1 MTRASVLKALGM
13 SKKFGGVIAVDN
25 VDIEVGRSEVLGL
38 IGPNGAGKTTLLN
51 LISGLIKPDA
61 GHVELDGRRV
71 DGLRPHRLIRSGLAR
86 TFQIPKLF
94 RNMTVLENVLVPMAS
109 TGMDIGEMRGKALR
123 LLKLVGLAGMESML
137 GSELSGG
144 QQKLLE
150 IARALTAD
158 PKIVLM
164 DEPLAGVH
172 PVIKERILSTISD
185 MRSNGVSFLIVS
197 HDMKA
202 ITSISD
208 RLVAMSSGKKIAEG
222 VPSEVMLSTEV
233 VESYLGV

>member
-1 MTRASVLKALGM
+1 MLKATGM
-13 SKKFGGVIAVDN
+13 SKKFGGVTAVDN
-25 VDIEVGRSEVLGL
+25 VDIEVGRSEAVGL

-51 LISGLIKPDA
+51 MLSGLIKPDR
-61 GHVELDGRRV
+61 GHVELEGKSV
-71 DGLRPHRLIRSGLAR
+71 DGLRPHQLMRKGLAR

-94 RNMTVLENVLVPMAS
+94 KQMTVLENVLVPLAS
-109 TGMDIGEMRGKALR
+109 TDMDGAAMHSKAAK
-123 LLKLVGLAGMESML
+123 LLKLVGLAGMENML

-150 IARALTAD
+150 IARALTTE

-172 PVIKERILSTISD
+172 PQIKETILSTISD
-185 MRSNGVSFLIVS
+185 MKKGGVSFLIVS
-197 HDMKA
+197 HDVKT

-208 RLVAMSSGKKIAEG
+208 RLVAMSSGKKIADG
-222 VPSEVMLSTEV
+222 VPTEVMLSAEV

>member
-1 MTRASVLKALGM
+1 MGGDEILKAVGM
-13 SKKFGGVIAVDN
+13 RKRFGGVTAVDN
-25 VDIEVGRSEVLGL
+25 VDIVVHKGEVLGL
-38 IGPNGAGKTTLLN
+38 IGPNGAGKSTLLN

-61 GHVELDGRRV
+61 GQVELAGKRV
-71 DGLRPHRLIRSGLAR
+71 DGLRPHQLMRMGMSR

-94 RNMTVLENVLVPMAS
+94 KNMLVLENTLVPLAS
-109 TGMDIGEMRGKALR
+109 TGIDSSEMLNRASKS
-123 LLKLVGLAGMESML
+123 LKLVGLAGMENML
-137 GSELSGG
+137 ATELSGG

-150 IARALTAD
+150 IARALITE

-172 PVIKERILSTISD
+172 PKIKETILETINK
-185 MRSNGVSFLIVS
+185 MKREGIAFLIVS

-202 ITSISD
+202 IIAVSD
-208 RLVAMSSGKKIAEG
+208 RLVAMSNGKKIAEG
-222 VPSEVMLSTEV
+222 VPSEVVSSMEV